1 VNFAT
6 QLRKARQAAGLSQKA
21 AADLAGVNIRTY
33 QRWEAG
39 DNEPSFSTVF
49 NLMEELMNH
58 RPEVAANSRDTQKA
72 REAYNALPADH
83 PAKLAHA
90 GLADPAGYAIART
103 NRRRANR
110 QARKGRSS

>member
-39 DNEPSFSTVF
+39 ENEPSFSAATC
-49 NLMEELMNH
+49 LLDH
-58 RPEVAANSRDTQKA
+58 LKAHPPKPSPETEQS
-72 REAYNALPADH
+72 
-83 PAKLAHA
+83 
-90 GLADPAGYAIART
+90 
-103 NRRRANR
+103 
-110 QARKGRSS
+110 